1 MKNIIFPMQIK
12 LLSYLHIGS
21 GEKLDPTDYV
31 IKDGKIYYLNKL
43 ECIRQFL
50 KTDKNRFQH
59 IMQAANQNK
68 IALYFYDNFN
78 PDDSKLWT
86 SFYKTD
92 IQIENSYL
100 ENLKKENNQ
109 NLIAQFI
116 RDPLNDMPYLPGSSI
131 KGSFRTAIVAALK
144 KGNRLNSD
152 KDDILQASLLGY
164 FNEQRRKPDITND
177 PFKYLKF
184 ADVPLSLDC
193 LTLKVTEV
201 KKKGIKVSLPH
212 YSGKGLPTP
221 PKQNLQSKDNKTGIP
236 ETTEVIDYHNA
247 SVYEAKLT
255 IADSIFND
263 KKLEQLTGKTS
274 DWKWLANL
282 LKSVNTFYQTKLSG
296 EKEFFQSLNKGSFID
311 NLEQEFSKLQEGECI
326 IRMGKGA
333 GRRFLTYLDNRIKD
347 PLTRKVIGNEPLGW
361 CKISFTK

>member
-1 MKNIIFPMQIK
+1 MKNITFPMQIK

-31 IKDGKIYYLNKL
+31 IKGGNVYYLNKL

-50 KTDKNRFQH
+50 TTGKNRFQH
-59 IMQAANQNK
+59 IMQEANQNK

-92 IQIENSYL
+92 KQIENSFL

-109 NLIAQFI
+109 NLIVQFI
-116 RDPLNDMPYLPGSSI
+116 RDPLNDIPYLPGSSI

-201 KKKGIKVSLPH
+201 KKKGSN
-212 YSGKGLPTP
+212 YFDEGLQTH
-221 PKQNLQSKDNKTGIP
+221 PKHNSRHGDNKTGIP

-255 IADSIFND
+255 VADSIFAD

-282 LKSVNTFYQTKLSG
+282 LKSVNTFYQTKLNG

-333 GRRFLTYLDNRIKD
+333 GKRFLTYLDNKPNG
-347 PLTRKVIGNEPLGW
+347 PLTRKVIANEPLGW

>member
-1 MKNIIFPMQIK
+1 MQIK

-31 IKDGKIYYLNKL
+31 IKGGNVYYLNKL

-50 KTDKNRFQH
+50 KKDNNDFQH
-59 IMQAANQNK
+59 IMQEANQNK
-68 IALYFYDNFN
+68 IALYFYDHFKPADN
-78 PDDSKLWT
+78 KLWT

-92 IQIENSYL
+92 KQIEIAYL

-116 RDPLNDMPYLPGSSI
+116 RDPLNDIPYLPGSSI

-144 KGNRLNSD
+144 QRNSLD
-152 KDDILQASLLGY
+152 KIKDDGKLQAYLLNY

-193 LTLKVTEV
+193 LTLKVTET
-201 KKKGIKVSLPH
+201 KKMGIKASLPH
-212 YSGKGLPTP
+212 YSGRGLPTP

-255 IADSIFND
+255 VTDSIFND

-282 LKSVNTFYQTKLSG
+282 LKSVNTFYQTKLNG

-326 IRMGKGA
+326 IRLGKGA

-347 PLTRKVIGNEPLGW
+347 PSTRKVIANEPLGW